1 MGLHLYNMSLVG
13 EGSSSSQLKRLLHK
27 KEQKPHKRRGK
38 VKEKKKASEEKIVRP
53 LKRKG

>member
-13 EGSSSSQLKRLLHK
+13 EGSSSSQLKRPLHK